1 MLNTVSCPPALSR
14 KPRVPSWLCMLTAIC
29 LAQLVVIFASTVSK
43 SRNDCAELSVVLEET
58 STKSG
63 NDVCVAV
70 RV

>member
-1 MLNTVSCPPALSR
+1 
-14 KPRVPSWLCMLTAIC
+14 MLTAIC